1 MLDLA
6 RDIIGSQPI
15 LTAFLAIG
23 VGYLVG
29 QINIFGFSLGV
40 GAVLFVGLAIGAFAP
55 KAQIIG
61 PIGLTGLIMFLYGI
75 GILYGRQ
82 FFEGMV
88 GAGQKYNLLA
98 LVGCLA
104 GLAVALLLGHIFGIK
119 VGHTL
124 GMYAG
129 SMTSTATLQA
139 ALEVMKNKDPSI
151 GYSIAYPFG
160 VIGPILCIYFM
171 TQIVKPKF
179 PAKTQRFHMGE
190 ISVGER
196 FAGRRL
202 GDLMAKAPA
211 GLQVTMVRKGGHN
224 IVPTD
229 DTILENGD
237 AVLVVAED
245 KEAIA
250 TAAAK
255 LGKLSPGQLAS
266 DRADLDYIRV
276 FVGKASAVGIPL
288 AQLPMPAGYPT
299 HLLHVRRYDADLV
312 PAPDLMLE
320 FGDRV
325 GVLAPPDRKEEI
337 RRHFGDTVKA
347 TAEFSYV
354 SLGLGMVMGVLL
366 GLIPI
371 PIPGVG
377 IVTLGIGGGPL
388 IVALILGK
396 LRRTGP
402 MLWTMPLPANI
413 VLRNFGLAMFLA
425 TVGVNAGQPFV
436 KTVAESGFTML
447 FIGVAVLLTTVFIVL
462 LVGHYLMK
470 IPYDDL
476 VGIASGATGNP
487 AILVYSTKMA
497 PTERPDIGYAMI
509 FPSMTLV
516 KVIAAQIV
524 GLLMVRQRRL
534 GDGCGF
540 PAVMRRPSQ
549 KPAQA
554 RGDTAWLTGIPAATT
569 HLQFECVQPGR
580 DQGGCRESRSQE
592 GEPSLSGFVHAGGDR
607 RGQHRARRALL
618 YRHRQRRGV
627 ELRHRAR
634 DGRGGVFARAGN
646 RSGWWRRTLHGKQ
659 SDRDGLG
666 ERKVYDRRNA
676 AQLGHRLFRQPDRR
690 ARACGPGLPFASS
703 RHEWRPRRP
712 VDTEDGRHQ
721 DPARRRHAIL
731 QGQCCVTCWFAWRYG
746 LRMPAVR

>member
-29 QINIFGFSLGV
+29 QISVAGFSLGV

-82 FFEGMV
+82 FFEGIL
-88 GAGQKYNLLA
+88 GGGQKYNLLA
-98 LVGCLA
+98 LVACLA
-104 GLAVALLLGHIFGIK
+104 GLAVALGLGHVFGIK
-119 VGHTL
+119 IGHTL
-124 GMYAG
+124 GLYAG
-129 SMTSTATLQA
+129 SMTSTASLQA
-139 ALEVMKNKDPSI
+139 ALDVMKNKDPSI

-160 VIGPILCIYFM
+160 VLGPILCIYFM

-179 PAKTQRFHMGE
+179 PAKAQRFHMGE
-190 ISVGER
+190 ISIGASY
-196 FAGRRL
+196 AGKKL
-202 GDLMAKAPA
+202 KELTA
-211 GLQVTMVRKGGHN
+211 GILSEVQVTMVRKGGRN
-224 IVPTD
+224 FVPTS
-229 DTILENGD
+229 DTVLSAGD
-237 AVLVVAED
+237 AVLVVAESE
-245 KEAIA
+245 EAIA
-250 TAAAK
+250 KAATA
-255 LGKLSPGQLAS
+255 LGALEPGKLAS

-276 FVGKASAVGIPL
+276 FVGKASVVGIPL
-288 AQLPMPAGYPT
+288 ASLPMPAGYPT
-299 HLLHVRRYDADLV
+299 HLLHVRRYDADLI
-312 PAPDLMLE
+312 ASPDLMLE

-325 GVLAPPDRKEEI
+325 GVLTPPDRKEDI
-337 RRHFGDTVKA
+337 RKHFGDTVKA
-347 TAEFSYV
+347 AAEFSYV

-377 IVTLGIGGGPL
+377 VVTLGIGGGPL

-436 KTVAESGFTML
+436 RTVAESGPTML
-447 FIGVAVLLTTVFIVL
+447 LIGVAVLLTTVAIVL
-462 LVGHYLMK
+462 LVGHYVMR

-476 VGIASGATGNP
+476 VGVASGATGNP

-524 GLLMVRQRRL
+524 GLLV
-534 GDGCGF
+534 
-540 PAVMRRPSQ
+540 
-549 KPAQA
+549 
-554 RGDTAWLTGIPAATT
+554 
-569 HLQFECVQPGR
+569 
-580 DQGGCRESRSQE
+580 GG
-592 GEPSLSGFVHAGGDR
+592 GGAGG
-607 RGQHRARRALL
+607 
-618 YRHRQRRGV
+618 
-627 ELRHRAR
+627 
-634 DGRGGVFARAGN
+634 
-646 RSGWWRRTLHGKQ
+646 
-659 SDRDGLG
+659 
-666 ERKVYDRRNA
+666 
-676 AQLGHRLFRQPDRR
+676 
-690 ARACGPGLPFASS
+690 
-703 RHEWRPRRP
+703 
-712 VDTEDGRHQ
+712 
-721 DPARRRHAIL
+721 
-731 QGQCCVTCWFAWRYG
+731 
-746 LRMPAVR
+746 